1 MPLVVP
7 GDEDSVVPVVP
18 ELLELPVDPVEDDP
32 MPEDPEPEDPMPEDD
47 SDEDEPLDSG
57 ELELPL
63 EDG

>member
-32 MPEDPEPEDPMPEDD
+32 MPEDPMPEDD

>member
-1 MPLVVP
+1 M
-7 GDEDSVVPVVP
+7 PVVP